1 MRRRLRTSVLA
12 CMLTA
17 VVCVASAEE
26 AKKNAASANADRT
39 DKKIRIELAE
49 EPALVMGSLKITLGQ
64 AMEWAVKQNFD
75 MLAVSYEVAM
85 LDTQYNQF
93 LKKFAPQLGVEGSAA
108 YVRNTPSQKAF
119 SGEYLTQERVSAS
132 VAKNF
137 MSGTTLVGGID
148 YEHDDLNHRSGEF
161 AGMMGAGN
169 MHKPGVFVVVQQELL
184 KNAFGITDRQ
194 VKEILKNQS
203 KQKKDLIVFQ
213 LSLIIVGVVGE
224 YWNTV
229 MTKVSLENAELQVK
243 ETRKVRDMTA
253 RNAAYGLADD
263 YTLRMYNAMLAGA
276 EARVTMARQ
285 KYREALRSFLTTI
298 NVDENMEVTGTAV
311 FSNRYPAVNVEEA
324 LKIAYE
330 KRADYQNA
338 LLDVENAKAGIK
350 IASNNAL
357 PSLTAS
363 VSGSIAAENNSIG
376 EAFKSDWGQ
385 VKYPAIEGKIKL
397 SYPIGD
403 NELYIQERNARFRL
417 KQAELQLQKYKRQV
431 KDDIMNSTDNIDTMY
446 RLYQKTMEARKQ
458 SELFYQGM
466 MRDLGMGRLSS
477 AVVKNALDAMV
488 QSREAELQALVGY
501 NVSLLQYDV
510 ARNVLFERYGIEV
523 DKYIPKDTG
532 K

>member
-1 MRRRLRTSVLA
+1 MRSKLRTSVLV
-12 CMLTA
+12 CILSA

-26 AKKNAASANADRT
+26 AKKTAAPATAEKA

-75 MLAVSYEVAM
+75 MMAVSYEVAM

-93 LKKFAPQLGVEGSAA
+93 LKKFAPQLGVEGSVA
-108 YVRNTPSQKAF
+108 YSRNTPSQKAF
-119 SGEYLTQERVSAS
+119 AGEDVTQGKVGVT

-137 MSGTTLVGGID
+137 MSGTTVVGGID
-148 YEHDDLNHRSGEF
+148 YEYDDMNGRNPLFSSS
-161 AGMMGAGN
+161 MGPAN
-169 MHKPGVFVVVQQELL
+169 AHKPGVFVMVQQELL

-194 VKEILKNQS
+194 VEAIIKNES
-203 KQKKDLIVFQ
+203 KKQKDKTVFL
-213 LSLIIVGVVGE
+213 LSLIIVQVVGE
-224 YWNTV
+224 YWSTV
-229 MTKVSLENAELQVK
+229 MAKVSLENAELQVK

-276 EARVTMARQ
+276 EARVAMARQ
-285 KYREALRSFLTTI
+285 RYREALRSFLTTI

-311 FSNRYPAVNVEEA
+311 FSNRYPTISVEEA
-324 LKIAYE
+324 LKTAYD

-338 LLDVENAKAGIK
+338 LRDVESAKAGIK
-350 IASNNAL
+350 IASLNAL

-363 VSGSIAAENNSIG
+363 VSGRLSAENESFG
-376 EAFKSDWGQ
+376 GAFDKDWGQ
-385 VKYPAIEGKIKL
+385 AKYHAIEGKIKM

-403 NELYIQERNARFRL
+403 KELYIQERNARFRL

-431 KDDIMNSTDNIDTMY
+431 KDDIMNTTDNIDTMY
-446 RLYQKTMEARKQ
+446 RLYQKAMEARKQ

-466 MRDLGMGRLSS
+466 MRDLALGRLSS
-477 AVVKNALDAMV
+477 AIVKNALDAMV
-488 QSREAELQALVGY
+488 NSREAELQALVGY
-501 NVSLLQYDV
+501 NVSLLKFDV
-510 ARNVLFERYGIEV
+510 ARNVMFEKYGIDV